1 MKILIVDD
9 QLVSRMKIAKIM
21 QGLCNADAADCG
33 QEALDRYRRSLADNA
48 PYDLITLDV
57 SMPDMDGRKVLKMI
71 RKLEFEHGVP
81 TNRQVKILM
90 ITSSSDKDTVLSS
103 IQAGCDD
110 YLVKPLNRETIA
122 AKLEKFGLMVFQEGV
137 SELTVRRMID
147 TTITRFKNGQ
157 LVLPAMPHIVRDLQ
171 KEMDG
176 AEPSVF
182 KVAAVI
188 EQDVSMA
195 VKLIATANS
204 PLYRGVEK
212 VHSVYAAISR
222 LGLKEVQE
230 IVTAIANKS
239 LYETKHRQLKQ
250 LLDKLWLH
258 SLASAHAAKCFSEKL
273 RLADGENAFMG
284 GLIHDIGSVLLLK
297 SLEDII
303 SHDTPLD
310 TSELIGSVH
319 EVHTSFGALLLE
331 NWSFNQEFV
340 DICKLHEWQRFPS
353 ETASTILIVN
363 LADHLAHTLD
373 YGFFPREP
381 QDTMSL
387 HSAQVLKLDTET
399 LTAVREE
406 VSNIMASS
414 NTIF

>member
-1 MKILIVDD
+1 MKVLIVDD

-21 QGLCNADAADCG
+21 QGFCEADAADCG
-33 QEALDRYRRSLADNA
+33 QAALDLYRRSLAANT

-57 SMPDMDGRKVLKMI
+57 SMPDMDGRKVLQMI
-71 RKLEFEHGVP
+71 RKLEFQHGVSP
-81 TNRQVKILM
+81 HRQVKVLM

-122 AKLEKFGLMVFQEGV
+122 AKLEKFGLMLFQEGA
-137 SELTVRRMID
+137 SETTVRQMID
-147 TTITRFKNGQ
+147 TTIMRFKNGQ
-157 LVLPAMPHIVRDLQ
+157 LILPAMPHIVREIQ
-171 KEMDG
+171 NEMDS

-204 PLYRGVEK
+204 PFYRGVEK
-212 VHSVYAAISR
+212 VHSVHAAISR
-222 LGLKEVQE
+222 LGLKEIQE

-258 SLASAHAAKCFSEKL
+258 SLASAHTAKCLSE
-273 RLADGENAFMG
+273 RLKRADGENAFMG

-297 SLEDII
+297 SLEDIVSSGTI
-303 SHDTPLD
+303 LD
-310 TSELIGSVH
+310 TSELISSVH
-319 EVHTSFGALLLE
+319 EVHACFGALLLE

-340 DICKLHEWQRFPS
+340 DICKLHEWPRFAPD
-353 ETASTILIVN
+353 TAPMLLIVN
-363 LADHLAHTLD
+363 LADHLAHLLD
-373 YGFFPREP
+373 FGFFPREP
-381 QDTMSL
+381 QDPLDL
-387 HSAQVLKLDTET
+387 HSAQLLKIDSET
-399 LTAVREE
+399 LTAVNEE
-406 VSNIMASS
+406 VSGIMASS
-414 NTIF
+414 NTLF